1 MSDLRTSLII
11 DLNGNLQQRARRWG
25 RSIDRFSRDG
35 EKSLG
40 RFERSA
46 DRVNRGLGMLGNR
59 WAGLLTGAAAVATV
73 RQVGSFNDRL
83 LRLGIQANLADD
95 KLDGLKRQILD
106 TANSANVRVDPGQL
120 VDAIDAIVEKTG
132 DLKFAEDNLK
142 NMGVAMQATNAMG
155 ADIGELFAE
164 FQKMDIK
171 APEEV
176 LRAIDI
182 LNVQGKEGAFTLQNL
197 ARLGPRVVTAYTAA
211 GRGGVEA
218 LREMGAALQM
228 IRQGTGSSEMAA
240 TAFEATMRTLTD
252 ADKIKKLQTLAGIDV
267 YKHLENGEKVLKPI
281 NQLMSEIVRTAGGDI
296 SRIGSIFDAEAV
308 RAFNSAAS
316 EFNRTGQLATLEKF
330 YGVVA
335 TGEQTMHDAAR
346 GASSYDASMQT
357 LANAWQEFGDNN
369 LAEPVADLADAINS
383 VEPEQFQRWLELGK
397 NLALI
402 GGGIWLAGKA
412 RQRLRSATQR
422 GGAGGMAGAGGGLG
436 GGMSGPVPVY
446 VVNQMPGAG
455 ATGAGGKGRAGR
467 YGQTGRTA
475 GGGVST
481 RSPTKASRLGTAGRL
496 AGNGLLLG
504 EAFGG
509 GYMLGSLINEGITMG
524 LSKLTGSST
533 SLGSEIYDLFNDDS
547 KLLGPTTLPKQEVG
561 GELTIRIDQSGRAR
575 VTNLDKRGNMD
586 LNVDTGVM
594 MRGD

>member
-25 RSIDRFSRDG
+25 RSIDKFSREG
-35 EKSLG
+35 SASLG
-40 RFERSA
+40 RFERGA
-46 DRVNRGLGMLGNR
+46 NRLNNGLGMLGNR

-73 RQVGSFNDRL
+73 RQVGNFNDRL
-83 LRLGIQANLADD
+83 IRLGIQANLADD
-95 KLDGLKRQILD
+95 KLDGLKNKIFD
-106 TANSANVRVDPGQL
+106 TANAANVRVAPDQL
-120 VDAIDAIVEKTG
+120 LNAIDAIVEKTG
-132 DLKFAEDNLK
+132 DLKFAEDNLM

-164 FQKMDIK
+164 FQKMNIK

-176 LRAIDI
+176 LRAIDV

-197 ARLGPRVVTAYTAA
+197 ARLGPRVITAYTAT

-267 YKHLENGEKVLKPI
+267 YQHLENGEKVLKPI

-296 SRIGSIFDAEAV
+296 SKIGSIFDAEAV
-308 RAFNSAAS
+308 RAFNKAAG
-316 EFNRTGQLATLEKF
+316 EFNETGQLATLEKYF
-330 YGVVA
+330 GVVA
-335 TGEQTMHDAAR
+335 TGEQTMTDAGR
-346 GASSYDASMQT
+346 GARTFGASMQLLST
-357 LANAWQEFGDNN
+357 AWSSFAQKN
-369 LAEPVADLADAINS
+369 LAEPVADLAEFINS
-383 VEPEQFQRWLELGK
+383 VEPAQFQRWMELGK

-402 GGGIWLAGKA
+402 GGGAFLAGKA

-422 GGAGGMAGAGGGLG
+422 GGVGGVAGAGGALG

-446 VVNQMPGAG
+446 VVNQMGGAG
-455 ATGAGGKGRAGR
+455 AAGAGGKGRAGR
-467 YGQTGRTA
+467 YGQTGRTVGSKA
-475 GGGVST
+475 ARTAT
-481 RSPTKASRLGTAGRL
+481 RGSRMRTAGRL
-496 AGNGLLLG
+496 AGDGLLLG

>member
-25 RSIDRFSRDG
+25 RSIDKFSREG
-35 EKSLG
+35 SASLG
-40 RFERSA
+40 RFERGA
-46 DRVNRGLGMLGNR
+46 NRLNNGLGRLGNR

-73 RQVGSFNDRL
+73 RQVGNFNDRL
-83 LRLGIQANLADD
+83 IRLGIQANLADD
-95 KLDGLKRQILD
+95 KLDGLKNKIFD
-106 TANSANVRVDPGQL
+106 TANAANVRVAPDQL
-120 VDAIDAIVEKTG
+120 LNAIDAIVEKTG
-132 DLKFAEDNLK
+132 DLKFAEDNLM

-164 FQKMDIK
+164 FQKMNIK

-176 LRAIDI
+176 LRAIDV

-197 ARLGPRVVTAYTAA
+197 ARLGPRVITAYTAT

-252 ADKIKKLQTLAGIDV
+252 ADKIKKLKTLAGIDV
-267 YKHLENGEKVLKPI
+267 YQHLENGEKVLKPI

-296 SRIGSIFDAEAV
+296 SKIGSIFDAEAV
-308 RAFNSAAS
+308 RAFNKAAG
-316 EFNRTGQLATLEKF
+316 EFNETGQLATLEKYF
-330 YGVVA
+330 NVVA
-335 TGEQTMHDAAR
+335 TGEQTMTDAGR
-346 GASSYDASMQT
+346 GAETFGASMQLLST
-357 LANAWQEFGDNN
+357 AWSEFGDNN
-369 LAEPVADLADAINS
+369 LAEPIADLAGFINS
-383 VEPEQFQRWLELGK
+383 VEPAQFQRWMELVK
-397 NLALI
+397 NLALL
-402 GGGIWLAGKA
+402 GGGMWLFGKA
-412 RQRLRSATQR
+412 RRRLTAKQG
-422 GGAGGMAGAGGGLG
+422 GGAGGMADAGGGLG
-436 GGMSGPVPVY
+436 GGMGGPIPVY
-446 VVNQMPGAG
+446 VVNQGLGGA
-455 ATGAGGKGRAGR
+455 AGSGKGRAGR
-467 YGQTGRTA
+467 YGQTGRSTTKKA
-475 GGGVST
+475 GPLSKGRRGSTLRGVG
-481 RSPTKASRLGTAGRL
+481 RYGFGALEAG
-496 AGNGLLLG
+496 AI
-504 EAFGG
+504 
-509 GYMLGSLINEGITMG
+509 GYAVGSLLNEGITLG
-524 LSKLTGSST
+524 LSKLTGSET

-594 MRGD
+594 MGDR

>member
-25 RSIDRFSRDG
+25 RSIDKFSREG
-35 EKSLG
+35 SASLG
-40 RFERSA
+40 RFERGA
-46 DRVNRGLGMLGNR
+46 NRLNNGLGMLGNR

-73 RQVGSFNDRL
+73 RQVGNFNDRL
-83 LRLGIQANLADD
+83 IRLGIQANLADD
-95 KLDGLKRQILD
+95 KLDGLKNKIFD
-106 TANSANVRVDPGQL
+106 TANAANVRVAPDQL
-120 VDAIDAIVEKTG
+120 LNAIDAIVEKTG
-132 DLKFAEDNLK
+132 DLKFAEDNLM

-164 FQKMDIK
+164 FQKMNIK

-176 LRAIDI
+176 LRAIDV

-197 ARLGPRVVTAYTAA
+197 ARLGPRVITAYTAT

-267 YKHLENGEKVLKPI
+267 YQHLENGEKVLKPI

-296 SRIGSIFDAEAV
+296 SKIGSIFDAEAV
-308 RAFNSAAS
+308 RAFNKAAG
-316 EFNRTGQLATLEKF
+316 EFNETGQLATLEKYF
-330 YGVVA
+330 GVVA
-335 TGEQTMHDAAR
+335 TGEQTMTDAGR
-346 GASSYDASMQT
+346 GAKTFGASMQ
-357 LANAWQEFGDNN
+357 LLSSNWQKFGDSN
-369 LAEPVADLADAINS
+369 LAEPVAALAKAIGS
-383 VEPEQFQRWLELGK
+383 VEPAQFQRWMDLGK
-397 NLALI
+397 NLALL
-402 GGGIWLAGKA
+402 GGGMWLFGKA
-412 RQRLRSATQR
+412 RRRLTAKQG
-422 GGAGGMAGAGGGLG
+422 GGAGGVGDAAGGLG
-436 GGMSGPVPVY
+436 GGMGGPVPVY
-446 VVNQMPGAG
+446 VVNQGFGGA
-455 ATGAGGKGRAGR
+455 AGTSKGKAGR
-467 YGQTGRTA
+467 YGQTGRSTTKKA
-475 GGGVST
+475 GPFSKGRRSST
-481 RSPTKASRLGTAGRL
+481 MRNVGRWGAGFVEAGALGYAV
-496 AGNGLLLG
+496 
-504 EAFGG
+504 
-509 GYMLGSLINEGITMG
+509 GSLLNEGITLG
-524 LSKLTGSST
+524 LSKLTGSET

-547 KLLGPTTLPKQEVG
+547 KLFGPTSLPKQEVG

-594 MRGD
+594 MGDK

>member
-475 GGGVST
+475 GGGASRTPT
-481 RSPTKASRLGTAGRL
+481 RASRLGTAGRL

-504 EAFGG
+504 EVGAL
-509 GYMLGSLINEGITMG
+509 GYAVGSLLNEGITMG